1 MDGILLL
8 HAGVAD
14 ICVLDLN
21 QVPLKFSNTCPGV
34 LDPNNTWSGRQKF
47 VVSKAWNAAGVC
59 WLHTPSALS
68 AKWIWFFIPKAMA
81 LFILEHKLLGIS
93 FYISLHQENLHY
105 NEQGK
110 TVCLKAAY
118 RNKRFITCI
127 IMYYRLSIRVLS
139 EYCIQRSRICYQ
151 ILVPDHP
158 DKYPCICIL
167 VTNNVERYVNKIIGI
182 YHCYC

>member
-14 ICVLDLN
+14 ICVLDSN

-127 IMYYRLSIRVLS
+127 IMYYVHPSFIWVLHSAITDLLSDTCTWS
-139 EYCIQRSRICYQ
+139 SGQ
-151 ILVPDHP
+151 VPL
-158 DKYPCICIL
+158 YL
-167 VTNNVERYVNKIIGI
+167 YSSN
-182 YHCYC
+182 